1 MWGILL
7 ILIIQSKVP
16 NECTLFY
23 SPWLNQYHP
32 MQMEIFC
39 QKNGLTELQNVMHN
53 KSFFV
58 RHIYSRILKTILEPP
73 SVGDKIF
80 RHGFSKLNVHKNIL
94 LTFYYHKRC
103 MLMILV
109 YRIHNILPITNLF
122 WYRIRQCL
130 LLFGQN

>member
-1 MWGILL
+1 
-7 ILIIQSKVP
+7 
-16 NECTLFY
+16 
-23 SPWLNQYHP
+23 
-32 MQMEIFC
+32 
-39 QKNGLTELQNVMHN
+39 MHN

-73 SVGDKIF
+73 SVGDKKSLDVAF
-80 RHGFSKLNVHKNIL
+80 QNSMYTKYTYYFL
-94 LTFYYHKRC
+94 LSQKMYADD
-103 MLMILV
+103 LV